1 MRHESASN
9 APSFACSS
17 SLQDRISRMFF
28 FFLFFPFFFFFL
40 TQEQPGLSI
49 TSVVKINRPRGERNI
64 ATIISA

>member
-17 SLQDRISRMFF
+17 SLQDRISGMFF
-28 FFLFFPFFFFFL
+28 FLSLCSFFFL